1 MCFGGKSSGP
11 SAAEMYAKQK
21 VNYGALPSL
30 SQKKVD
36 RKTPVMKDIELPEQR
51 EGSERRSLLN
61 PYGAGY

>member
-30 SQKKVD
+30 SMDKGEE
-36 RKTPVMKDIELPEQR
+36 RKQVFEDVEAPKQR
-51 EGSERRSLLN
+51 YGAERRSLLN
-61 PYGAGY
+61 PYG

>member
-30 SQKKVD
+30 SQKKSD
-36 RKTPVMKDIELPEQR
+36 REAPKMEDVETPEQR
-51 EGSERRSLLN
+51 VGTMRRSLLN
-61 PYGAGY
+61 PYG